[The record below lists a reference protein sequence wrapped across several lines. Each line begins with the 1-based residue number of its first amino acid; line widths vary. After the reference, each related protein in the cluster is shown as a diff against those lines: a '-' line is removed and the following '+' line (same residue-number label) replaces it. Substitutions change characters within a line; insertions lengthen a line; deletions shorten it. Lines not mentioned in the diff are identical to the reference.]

1 MTAANRNTPATRP
14 VFVPCNSAPWVES
27 VEVSVNSRYVQR
39 SEMTSYIKSWHETA
53 NVSPILEC
61 SSVSPDPIGKTLSAF
76 NLTFDTPSG
85 RTISVECA
93 YQGSKVFTGGGPYHD
108 LYGTDSRSAKKDR
121 RCRESG
127 QILGFK
133 FFNRKFGLKP
143 QNSFFN
149 WLYLSALVRRH
160 PSIIKHLGKEYEG
173 FTDVFRAFGM
183 DRACQAESVAMAVGL
198 ERAGVYNPD
207 FISKKLI
214 STL

>member
-1 MTAANRNTPATRP
+1 MTANSRKSPATRP

-27 VEVSVNSRYVQR
+27 VEVGVNSRYVQR
-39 SEMTSYIKSWHETA
+39 SEMTSYIKRWHEAA
-53 NVSPILEC
+53 NISPILEC
-61 SSVSPDPIGKTLSAF
+61 SSISPVPVGKTLSAF
-76 NLTFDTPSG
+76 NLTFDTQSG

-93 YQGSKVFTGGGPYHD
+93 YQGSKCFKNGGPYHD
-108 LYGTDSRSAKKDR
+108 LYDTDSRSAKKDR

-127 QILGFK
+127 QILGFD
-133 FFNRKFGLKP
+133 FFGRKFELLP

-149 WLYLSALVRRH
+149 WLYLSTLVRRY
-160 PSIIKHLGKEYEG
+160 PSIIKHLGADYNG

-183 DRACQAESVAMAVGL
+183 NRACQAESIAMAVGL